1 MPTLFTMTVDT
12 EEEWDWD
19 SGVWPTENLQLR
31 NIHELTRFQE
41 TCERHGVAAT
51 YFTDWAVFQD
61 LEARDLILDLSS
73 RNHVEIGMH
82 IHPWNTPPLNRSRE
96 VTGRDS
102 YLRTL
107 PEEQIEAKLGTVYR
121 AFEDAALRPT
131 SFRGGRYSSDG
142 PIHEFLRAHGFLA
155 DASVV
160 PYTSWPD
167 DGSPDYRHRNLEPVR
182 LAPRHDKEA
191 ALWEIPLTLGF
202 TRKPFEAWARRF
214 RAIENSWLSKLK
226 LIGLMQRSGF
236 VRRVWLNFEDTPAL
250 DMLALLR
257 VLRPMELP
265 AVCFTVHSSSLSI
278 DKNPYS
284 RDEGSLHR
292 IWSTVDEVFKV
303 LAGWDDFQ
311 PATVSEVALQLE
323 AKHHASYRH
332 QPSG

>member
-19 SGVWPTENLQLR
+19 GDVWPTENLQLS
-31 NIHELTRFQE
+31 NIRELSRFHGI
-41 TCERHGVAAT
+41 CERHGVAPT
-51 YFTDWAVFQD
+51 YFTNSAVLKD
-61 LEARDLILDLSS
+61 PETRDVILGISS

-82 IHPWNTPPLNRSRE
+82 IHPWNTPPLDRSRE
-96 VTGRDS
+96 VTGQDS

-107 PEEQIEAKLGTVYR
+107 PEEQIEAKLTTVYE
-121 AFEDAALRPT
+121 AFESAALLPT
-131 SFRGGRYSSDG
+131 SFRGGRYSSGG
-142 PIHEFLRAHGFLA
+142 PIHEFLRAHGFVA

-167 DGSPDYRHRNLEPVR
+167 PGSPDYRHRNMWPAR
-182 LAPRHDKEA
+182 LAPRHSDEV

-214 RAIENSWLSKLK
+214 RSIESSWFAHLR
-226 LIGLMQRSGF
+226 LIGLLQRSGF
-236 VRRVWLNFEDTPAL
+236 IRRVWLNFEDTPAS

-265 AVCFTVHSSSLSI
+265 AVCFTVHSSSLSLG
-278 DKNPYS
+278 KNPYS

-323 AKHHASYRH
+323 SEHHASYRH
-332 QPSG
+332 QSPG